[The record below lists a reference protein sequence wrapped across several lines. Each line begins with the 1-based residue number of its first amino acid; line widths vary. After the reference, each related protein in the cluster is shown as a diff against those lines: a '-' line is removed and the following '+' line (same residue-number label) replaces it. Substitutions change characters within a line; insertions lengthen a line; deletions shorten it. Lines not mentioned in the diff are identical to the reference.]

1 MSRKTSRREFAA
13 GIAVAAGALTLPEI
27 AGAQQPKPNEAL
39 TATAQAMTD
48 IIRARYGKHL
58 SEEQLK
64 RVQQKIRGNLL
75 GAEALKRT
83 RLENGDEPSF
93 IFAVA

>member
-13 GIAVAAGALTLPEI
+13 GVAAAAGVLALPGLVE
-27 AGAQQPKPNEAL
+27 AEQPKPGAVL

-48 IIRARYGKHL
+48 IIRARHGKHL
-58 SEEQLK
+58 SDEQLK

-75 GAEALKRT
+75 AAEALKRT
-83 RLENGDEPSF
+83 RLDNGDEPAYMF
-93 IFAVA
+93 VVD